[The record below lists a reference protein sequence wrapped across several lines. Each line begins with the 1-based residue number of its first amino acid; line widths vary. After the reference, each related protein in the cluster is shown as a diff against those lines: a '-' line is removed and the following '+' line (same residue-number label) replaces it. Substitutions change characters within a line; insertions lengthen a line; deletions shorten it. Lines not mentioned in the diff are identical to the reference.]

1 MLCLTL
7 SASIRTLWGGTRSGA
22 SQWAGRSS
30 GPVSMVSI
38 KLRCKDTYH
47 ASPCSM
53 PKCEYYTN
61 HKTLIHIKRNAIS
74 EPLFFVFL
82 SLSRALYINLVCLW
96 AISICSVFCGLCLYS
111 FYKNCDPWT
120 ARKVS
125 ALDQVQTTTIHLKCN
140 KNNCACACY

>member
-1 MLCLTL
+1 MLCPTL
-7 SASIRTLWGGTRSGA
+7 SASIQTLWGDTLSGA
-22 SQWAGRSS
+22 SQWEGRSS
-30 GPVSMVSI
+30 GPASMVSI

-53 PKCEYYTN
+53 PKCEHCTN
-61 HKTLIHIKRNAIS
+61 HKSLIHIKRNAIS
-74 EPLFFVFL
+74 EPLFSVFL

-96 AISICSVFCGLCLYS
+96 AISLCSVFCGLCLYS

-125 ALDQVQTTTIHLKCN
+125 ALDQVPTTTMHLKCN
-140 KNNCACACY
+140 KNNCACAC